1 MGDSRGGVH
10 EYDFCNPDPGDG
22 THKMIGLL
30 KAMGARDRV
39 VRSVF
44 IFQGLRLMAKGLLFG
59 NVLGLGLCY
68 LQYKF
73 RIIKLNAHDYYMS
86 YVPVD
91 WNWSVVVLLN
101 LLMIAVVSF
110 VLLLP
115 TAIVSRVNPIKTIRF
130 D

>member
-1 MGDSRGGVH
+1 VFEWLGLVSRQVKILLWVILVVVCMNMISVILILVM
-10 EYDFCNPDPGDG
+10 ER
-22 THKMIGLL
+22 TQMIGLL

-91 WNWSVVVLLN
+91 WNWSVVVPSCL
-101 LLMIAVVSF
+101 AKKS
-110 VLLLP
+110 
-115 TAIVSRVNPIKTIRF
+115 
-130 D
+130 